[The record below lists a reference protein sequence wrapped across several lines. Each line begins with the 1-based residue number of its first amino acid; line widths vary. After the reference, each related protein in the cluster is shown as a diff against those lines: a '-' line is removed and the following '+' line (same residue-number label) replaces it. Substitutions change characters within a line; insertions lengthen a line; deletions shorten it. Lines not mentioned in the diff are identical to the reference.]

1 MNTERTGTWR
11 VRQTVQTLPLYDLD
25 IPPVQFQLSD
35 STNPAG
41 SPPAALRALQSMQP
55 AMLSQYPTT
64 YSSALRAAI
73 ATYAGVDAAQ
83 VVMGCGSDEL
93 IDCAFRA
100 LVAPGGRVA
109 FCDPTFVMARIFT
122 VANAL
127 VPVPVSFA
135 PGWELDVPA
144 LVAAQPSL
152 VYLCRPNNPTGTP
165 FAWARLDELLQRFGG
180 PVIVDEA
187 YAEYSKDP
195 VTPRAPSLDRVLS
208 LRTMSKAWG
217 LAGLRV
223 GYAVGSREMIGALE
237 RVRGPFKLTA
247 ASERA
252 ALAAVQQDGNWM
264 RDEVEA
270 TLGRRARFVEALQQ
284 AGYAPLPSQA
294 NFLLVPVANAMELA
308 EELLREDVAVRPFRN
323 LPVVGDALRITVGP
337 DEAARRIVNVLSKA
351 RS

>member
-1 MNTERTGTWR
+1 VISDRTGTWG
-11 VRQTVQTLPLYDLD
+11 VRQSVRTLPLYDLD

-41 SPPAALRALQSMQP
+41 APPAALRALQAMQP
-55 AMLSQYPTT
+55 SMLSQYPTT
-64 YSSALRAAI
+64 YSSALRGAI
-73 ATYAGVDAAQ
+73 AAYAGVDAAH

-109 FCDPTFVMARIFT
+109 FCDPTFVMARIFS

-127 VPVPVSFA
+127 VPVPVPFA
-135 PGWELDVPA
+135 PAWEIDVAA

-152 VYLCRPNNPTGTP
+152 IYLCRPNNPTGTP
-165 FAWARLDELLQRFGG
+165 FAWARLEELLQRFDG

-208 LRTMSKAWG
+208 LRTLSKAWG

-223 GYAVGSREMIGALE
+223 GYAVGSRELIGAIE

-247 ASERA
+247 ASERG
-252 ALAAVQQDGNWM
+252 ALAAVQQDGDWM
-264 RDEVEA
+264 REEVEA
-270 TLGRRARFVEALQQ
+270 TLDRRARFVQALRH
-284 AGYAPLPSQA
+284 AGYAPLPSHT

-308 EELLREDVAVRPFRN
+308 EELLRVEVAVRPFRD

-337 DEAARRIVNVLSKA
+337 DEAVQRIVDVLSRA
-351 RS
+351 RD